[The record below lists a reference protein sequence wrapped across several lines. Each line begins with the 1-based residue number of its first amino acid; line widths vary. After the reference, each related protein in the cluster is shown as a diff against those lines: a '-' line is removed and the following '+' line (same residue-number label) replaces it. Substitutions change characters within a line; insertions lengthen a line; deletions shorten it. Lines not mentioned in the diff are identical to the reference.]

1 MPLACLPAAVGLD
14 AWAVGLG
21 FKLGREIRKLTTRPP
36 TWPVYFEGDQDLE
49 WQDAAKVIDLIRGSK
64 AEVVLLTPR
73 RQAKSD
79 PDQ

>member
-1 MPLACLPAAVGLD
+1 M
-14 AWAVGLG
+14 
-21 FKLGREIRKLTTRPP
+21 P

-49 WQDAAKVIDLIRGSK
+49 WQDAAKVIDLIRGAN

-79 PDQ
+79 PYQ